1 MSSVYNKPFIY
12 EAPVNPLSSTG
23 CEAANLRSEPIQ
35 QGDLLIL
42 RSQDVLSYPLV
53 AVLSCI

>member
-12 EAPVNPLSSTG
+12 EARVNPLSSTG

-35 QGDLLIL
+35 QGDLLSFFFVPGTPFHML
-42 RSQDVLSYPLV
+42 L
-53 AVLSCI
+53 